1 MRKKL
6 LICSLAGVMSLGLLV
21 GVSVV
26 AGGGANNLATAAI
39 THDSGHTSYKE
50 HAFDWA
56 DPTKEGYRPYWM
68 CNDCCVPNDSD
79 ARYDY
84 TDTASYKTKHI
95 TVDKVILNKLDA
107 ATIDDVAD
115 GDEIKYVNDKKL
127 KYVDQGP
134 NGAKGGNKNADDVET
149 SGTTR
154 FVKDTKDGKEIT
166 AAYFSASG
174 KTGDS
179 VNPTSNA
186 GCSEFRFS
194 FDSRNVT
201 SVSFSYRYE
210 NWGTATW
217 GGKIEESEPSSDW
230 NALFQFQRTSSTT
243 NYYGVDIT
251 NKLNGDGAWH
261 DITITYDG
269 DDYVSEMDHCTSFV
283 FKFADLRGY
292 MMISNLKAETAP
304 DDVVIDDASASDL
317 IVGRS
322 ETIALSS
329 GSGVT
334 WSSSDET
341 VATVDENGK
350 VTALKT
356 GSVTISATDGHTSDS
371 VALNIT
377 APAAA
382 LSEVIEGNDSIGG
395 IYDSYTASVTNTY
408 DVPVV
413 HKGLTKDDALNYVAD
428 SKISK
433 VYSGK
438 ALSFDVPAMA
448 ATSANGFDVASRS
461 ARYVK
466 FTTDSE
472 GGVYKIFS
480 NTNLDTDASY
490 LDGVY
495 KVTDGV
501 VSSTALAN
509 SSGDDFSKSGDG
521 VNYCLH
527 QYDSYAELTLEADTT
542 YVIAIRIIGSDE
554 GLSYLGVVKVT
565 TADGVTTAKAATS
578 AADVLVTNDDYSLTF
593 VKGVGYYS
601 TSADGGL
608 IAGDDGMMLEYSSAD
623 GEYIYDNSDTGS
635 EETSTFNG
643 NFDLKAIFKDTSFAY
658 DSTDVENK
666 RDCYAGDYDGGSWAQ
681 MTSLLLALGV
691 DSFTDKIVAYYYYET
706 NTVSLALVFDGNAT
720 VKNVTIAEA
729 ASLPVSV
736 TGVDVMDGGEAG
748 SDAGVSQDW

>member
-21 GVSVV
+21 GVSMV

-68 CNDCCVPNDSD
+68 CNTCCVPNDSD

-95 TVDKVILNKLDA
+95 TVDKVILDKVGA

-134 NGAKGGNKNADDVET
+134 NKATGGNKVNDVET
-149 SGTTR
+149 SGTPR

-179 VNPTSNA
+179 VRPTSNA

-217 GGKIEESEPSSDW
+217 GGQITESEPSNDW
-230 NALFQFQRTSSTT
+230 KALFQFQRTTGTT

-251 NKLNGDGAWH
+251 DTLNGDGAWH
-261 DITITYDG
+261 DITITYNG
-269 DDYVSEMDHCTSFV
+269 DYYGSKMDHCTSFI

-304 DDVVIDDASASDL
+304 DDVVIDDGTASNL

-322 ETIALSS
+322 ETIGLTS
-329 GSGVT
+329 GSNVT

-356 GSVTISATDGHTSDS
+356 GSATITATDGLTSDNA
-371 VALNIT
+371 VINVT
-377 APAAA
+377 APSAT

-395 IYDSYTASVTNTY
+395 IYDSYTASVTHTY

-413 HKGLTKDDALNYVAD
+413 HKGLSMDDAINYAAD
-428 SKISK
+428 SKISA

-438 ALSFDVPAMA
+438 TLSFDVPAMA
-448 ATSANGFDVASRS
+448 ATSANGFDVATRNT
-461 ARYVK
+461 RYVK

-480 NTNLDTDASY
+480 NTNRSCDASY

-501 VSSTALAN
+501 VSSAKLDN
-509 SSGDDFSKSGDG
+509 SSGDDFDKSSDG
-521 VNYCLH
+521 VNYCLDKW
-527 QYDSYAELTLEADTT
+527 DSYAELTLEADTT
-542 YVIAIRIIGSDE
+542 YVIAIKILGSDA

-578 AADVLVTNDDYSLTF
+578 AADLQVTNDDYSLTF
-593 VKGVGYYS
+593 IKGVGHYS
-601 TSADGGL
+601 TSADCGA
-608 IAGDDGMMLEYSSAD
+608 IAADDGMMHEYSSVA
-623 GEYIYDNSDTGS
+623 GEYVYDNSDTGS
-635 EETSTFNG
+635 EEISTFNG
-643 NFDLKAIFKDTSFAY
+643 SFDLKAIFKDTSFVY

-666 RDCYAGDYDGGSWAQ
+666 RDCYAGDYDDLSWPQ
-681 MTSLLLALGV
+681 TTSLLHALGV
-691 DSFTDKIVAYYYYET
+691 DSFTSKIVAYYYYET
-706 NTVSLALVFDGNAT
+706 NTVSLALVFDDNAT

-729 ASLPVSV
+729 TSLPVSV
-736 TGVDVMDGGEAG
+736 SGVDVMDGGEAG